1 VFRMDLSEFGLGPF
15 TVVFSSEPKTETMAV
30 HFDVMPLSAQQQPQR
45 TNPRLWVEG
54 ALALSTMAILGRRLL
69 RTRHHR
75 MS

>member
-15 TVVFSSEPKTETMAV
+15 TVVFSREPKTGTMAV

-54 ALALSTMAILGRRLL
+54 ALALSAIAILSRKLR

-75 MS
+75 ET